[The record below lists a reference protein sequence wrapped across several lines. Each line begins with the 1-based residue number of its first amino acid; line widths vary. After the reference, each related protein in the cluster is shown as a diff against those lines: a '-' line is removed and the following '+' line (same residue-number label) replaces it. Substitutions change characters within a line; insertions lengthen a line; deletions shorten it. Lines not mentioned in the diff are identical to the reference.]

1 MPTIKVTIGEETHE
15 VDLSAVE
22 LPENYDLINPDNASS
37 KGYFTQAQLNAKA
50 KEINKS
56 KVEKAKKDLME
67 DEEFLQEAAN
77 RKWGISFNEE
87 GQPQGLKPEVDVD
100 EVRRK
105 AVENVKK
112 DYDGKLEEVNTK
124 ASTYRDRLIEQSILS
139 ATKGAWKESY
149 TKPQDDG
156 RVKPIVVNQYK
167 DLWDID
173 ERGQVALRDQDGE
186 GFVVNAKGQHI
197 TPDEYLTNKEKF
209 GDYMNDTRQKGSNF
223 QGGGGNNGQTIMS
236 RKDIAKMSD
245 AEYAK
250 HREEIKKAGAEGRV
264 Q

>member
-1 MPTIKVTIGEETHE
+1 MPTIQVTIGEDTHE

-22 LPENYDLINPDNASS
+22 LPENYDLISPDNASS

-56 KVEKAKKDLME
+56 KVDKAKKDLMD

-112 DYDGKLEEVNTK
+112 DYDTK
-124 ASTYRDRLIEQSILS
+124 VDEISSQAKTYKQKLIEQSILS
-139 ATKGAWKESY
+139 ATKGTWKESY
-149 TKPQDDG
+149 TKSQDDG
-156 RVKPIVVNQYK
+156 RVPPIVVNQYK
-167 DLWDID
+167 DLFDITD
-173 ERGQVALRDQDGE
+173 DGKVALKDQSGE
-186 GFVVNAKGQHI
+186 GFDPGPTGQYR
-197 TPDEYLTNKEKF
+197 TPDEYLNNKEKF
-209 GDYMNDTRQKGSNF
+209 GDYMNDTRQKGSGF
-223 QGGGGNNGQTIMS
+223 QGGAGGNGQTVMS

-245 AEYAK
+245 AEYEK